1 MAIHLKSL
9 FAGAAIASVC
19 LVGAHLAIF
28 YGDSYVTK
36 NASLR
41 GGSGDPLD
49 GSQSRNLSSRI
60 WSDSAG
66 SNKSKRF
73 ETILDKAIEMQIKNL
88 NDKIG
93 DAELNNDL
101 ATIIFHLSE
110 PEISH
115 TLLELIDRATA
126 IKADDEMVLRL
137 CLEQIKFGEIAE
149 DSAMP
154 MPRI

>member
-9 FAGAAIASVC
+9 FAGAAIASLC

-36 NASLR
+36 NAKSLR

-60 WSDSAG
+60 WSDSDG

-73 ETILDKAIEMQIKNL
+73 ETILDKAIEM
-88 NDKIG
+88 
-93 DAELNNDL
+93 
-101 ATIIFHLSE
+101 
-110 PEISH
+110 
-115 TLLELIDRATA
+115 
-126 IKADDEMVLRL
+126 
-137 CLEQIKFGEIAE
+137 
-149 DSAMP
+149 
-154 MPRI
+154 